1 MVGSFEYLNL
11 AIFHPQELRA
21 VLNYKIWREDPIRK
35 LNDHPETSR
44 INHPTMR
51 ACWDFL
57 DQTSRS
63 FSAVVKELDTDLS
76 RVICIF
82 YLILRGLDTVEDDM
96 TIEIDLKE
104 DLLKNFYLRLDQIGW
119 NFEDSGP
126 DEKDRKL
133 LVEFDK
139 VIEEFQLL
147 EADYRT
153 IITDVTARMGGGM
166 AKFARMAADQ
176 DGILSVETMND
187 YDSYCH
193 YVAGIVGEGLSRIF
207 SSSGKEDPGLAQQIR
222 LSNSMGL
229 MLQKTNILRDF
240 REDIDQGRLFWPKE
254 IWSKHFQHPR
264 QMIESSNLQKARW
277 ALSEMTL
284 DALCHAIDSLEYLTL
299 IRNQSVFNFCAV
311 PQVMAIATLEICFNN
326 LAVFERNVKIRRS
339 KMIELSARALNPR
352 DLSYIFSDFAQKI
365 HAKIDLD
372 DPSYLKLCEISS
384 KIVAWTEN
392 RYPSYITPA
401 KVPPLYSD
409 DPAAGLIDD
418 ARIQQQPVLKKNE
431 SLNKQAD
438 RTGKNQRLTI
448 DELKFTVI
456 IVSLVVG
463 LILIVSLFIGG
474 LIYLIT
480 KGENDGKIKLKVPL
494 TSIRV
499 EL

>member
-35 LNDHPETSR
+35 LNDHPDLL
-44 INHPTMR
+44 
-51 ACWDFL
+51 DFL

-166 AKFARMAADQ
+166 PSLQEWQLIRMGSYRDSLESFRAR
-176 DGILSVETMND
+176 GR
-187 YDSYCH
+187 
-193 YVAGIVGEGLSRIF
+193 RI
-207 SSSGKEDPGLAQQIR
+207 P
-222 LSNSMGL
+222 
-229 MLQKTNILRDF
+229 KTNILRDF

-463 LILIVSLFIGG
+463 LILIVSLSSG
-474 LIYLIT
+474 
-480 KGENDGKIKLKVPL
+480 D
-494 TSIRV
+494 
-499 EL
+499 